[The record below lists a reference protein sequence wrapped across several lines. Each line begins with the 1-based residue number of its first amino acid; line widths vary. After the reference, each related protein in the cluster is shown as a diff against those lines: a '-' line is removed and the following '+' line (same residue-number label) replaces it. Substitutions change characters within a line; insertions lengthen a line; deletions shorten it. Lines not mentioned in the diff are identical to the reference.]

1 MKTCKFCYKKVAK
14 LADAHVL
21 PRAYFEYS
29 RHKAQMTKSQPMK
42 LITNT
47 KGHFPTGKVRI
58 GWYDSD
64 LVCLECENRFAP
76 FDDYSPRLLLQNE
89 DRHRPIIVNGDLKGW
104 EIAQFD
110 YEKLKLFIIS
120 VLWRAG
126 ASKLPQFG
134 KINISKVDLER
145 ARQNIL
151 SNVSGGNNNFS
162 FIIARFPDDIG
173 QSVGGLD
180 PHPEYDT
187 DLFAGLNAYRFYL
200 GAGYIV
206 YIKVGTKLF
215 PEPGRSFVVS
225 SETPLRILSR
235 DNFLQSKEAD
245 SMRKVMEDA
254 DEAIAEIKGVKK
266 ILL

>member
-1 MKTCKFCYKKVAK
+1 MKVCRFCGQKVDK
-14 LADAHVL
+14 LANAHVL

-29 RHKAQMTKSQPMK
+29 RRKAKMTKTQPMK

-47 KGHFPTGKVRI
+47 KGQFPTGKVRI

-76 FDDYSPRLLLQNE
+76 YDDYSPRLLLQNE
-89 DRHRPIIVNGDLKGW
+89 DRHRQIIVNGDLKGW

-120 VLWRAG
+120 VLWRAA
-126 ASKLPQFG
+126 ASQLPQFG
-134 KINISKVDLER
+134 KINLSQEDLER

-151 SNVSGGNNNFS
+151 NNDPGDNNNFS

-173 QSVGGLD
+173 QSIAALD

-225 SETPLRILSR
+225 KEAPLRILTR

-254 DEAIAEIKGVKK
+254 DKAMTEIKGGVKK
-266 ILL
+266 

>member
-1 MKTCKFCYKKVAK
+1 MKTCKFCKEKVVK
-14 LADAHVL
+14 LANAHVL

-29 RHKAQMTKSQPMK
+29 RRKAKMTKTQSMK

-47 KGHFPTGKVRI
+47 KDQFPIGKVRI

-64 LVCLECENRFAP
+64 LVCAECENRFAP
-76 FDDYSPRLLLQNE
+76 YDNYSPRLLLQNE
-89 DRHRPIIVNGDLKGW
+89 DHHRQIIVNGDLKGW

-110 YEKLKLFIIS
+110 YEKLKLFVIS

-126 ASKLPQFG
+126 ASQLPQFG
-134 KINISKVDLER
+134 KINLSQEELER

-151 SNVSGGNNNFS
+151 NNDSGGDNNFS

-173 QSVGGLD
+173 QSFMAD

-187 DLFAGLNAYRFYL
+187 DMFAGLNAYRFYI

-225 SETPLRILSR
+225 KETPLRILTR

-254 DEAIAEIKGVKK
+254 DKTLTEIKGVGGKK
-266 ILL
+266 KQ